1 MKCFNAKSG
10 CAALVATAI
19 GILFAGRAQAADYSI
34 VGNVSKVY
42 ATTAGNPEIL
52 PTPSYQTQVGVA
64 RIYQVDLYLNASGFN
79 AGADQ
84 RGFGD
89 IAIDIMGTPGLG
101 NTTVPGWQPNT
112 TSVDSNGAAPG
123 GAVPLWAVNSDTG
136 AADLQNII
144 ASIALIQPPTN
155 PADPRPNVGQYPG
168 LDPLNFI
175 GSVFIDWSGTGIET
189 LTLTPTQAS
198 FASASTGEFV
208 FDAAANLNAGILI
221 FGVPEPSSA
230 ALAVLSLA
238 TLTSLARRR
247 RKSRSNAV

>member
-1 MKCFNAKSG
+1 MKCFNAKSVR
-10 CAALVATAI
+10 AALVATAI

-42 ATTAGNPEIL
+42 ATTAGNPQIE

-64 RIYQVDLYLNASGFN
+64 RIYQVDLYINASGFN

-84 RGFGD
+84 RGFGNVRFD
-89 IAIDIMGTPGLG
+89 IARTAGLG
-101 NTTVPGWQPNT
+101 NSSIPNWQPNT
-112 TSVDSNGAAPG
+112 AAVDSNGASPG
-123 GAVPLWAVNSDTG
+123 GTVTLWAVNTDTDL
-136 AADLQNII
+136 ADLQNIV
-144 ASIALIQPPTN
+144 ASIAVIPPPTN
-155 PADPRPNVGQYPG
+155 PADPRPNVGQYPS

-189 LTLTPTQAS
+189 LTLMPDQAS
-198 FASASTGEFV
+198 FAAASTGEFV
-208 FDAAANLNAGILI
+208 FDAGATLNAGVLI